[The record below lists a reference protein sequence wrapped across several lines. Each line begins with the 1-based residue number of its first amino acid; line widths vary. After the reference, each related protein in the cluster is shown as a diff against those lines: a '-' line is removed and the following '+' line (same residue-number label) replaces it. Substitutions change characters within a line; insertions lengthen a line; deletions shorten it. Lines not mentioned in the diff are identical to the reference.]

1 MPVTSETVIALPA
14 RVQGMTDDPLGAP
27 LDPETTEQDK
37 PAVTQPQKMGLAF
50 YGALAL
56 IGVLVFLIVF
66 VNVPGIRASA
76 GMLLTQ
82 NTWTLQSY
90 VDTSGTLVPAITGTP
105 ITARFGTNGKV
116 RGSAGCNQ
124 YSANYTTGDLAIS
137 ISQPVMT
144 EMYCENPLVMQQE
157 SAYLNNLLKS
167 GEIRVSESNLNLYD
181 KTGIPVLMFVAT

>member
-82 NTWTLQSY
+82 NTWTLESY
-90 VDTSGTLVPAITGTP
+90 VDTSGALVPAISGTP

-137 ISQPVMT
+137 ISQPVLT

-157 SAYLNNLLKS
+157 SAYLNNLLKAV
-167 GEIRVSESNLNLYD
+167 EIRVSESNLNLYD
-181 KTGIPVLMFVAT
+181 KTGLPVLMFVAT

>member
-1 MPVTSETVIALPA
+1 
-14 RVQGMTDDPLGAP
+14 MTDDPVGAP

-37 PAVTQPQKMGLAF
+37 TTVTQPQKMGLAF

-76 GMLLTQ
+76 ETLLTQ

-90 VDTSGTLVPAITGTP
+90 VDTSGVLVPAITGTP
-105 ITARFGTNGKV
+105 ITARFGTGGKV

-157 SAYLNNLLKS
+157 TVYLNDLPKAV
-167 GEIRVSESNLNLYD
+167 EIRVSESNLNLYD
-181 KTGIPVLMFVAT
+181 KTGKPVLVFVTT

>member
-14 RVQGMTDDPLGAP
+14 RVQGMTDDPEGAL
-27 LDPETTEQDK
+27 LDPESTEQDK
-37 PAVTQPQKMGLAF
+37 ATVTQPQKMGLAF

-56 IGVLVFLIVF
+56 IGLLVFLIVF

-82 NTWTLQSY
+82 NTWTLESY
-90 VDTSGTLVPAITGTP
+90 VDTSGALVPAITGTS

-137 ISQPVMT
+137 ISQPVLT

-157 SAYLNNLLKS
+157 SAYLNDLSKAV
-167 GEIRVSESNLNLYD
+167 EIRVSESNLNLYD
-181 KTGIPVLMFVAT
+181 KTGLPVLMFVAT